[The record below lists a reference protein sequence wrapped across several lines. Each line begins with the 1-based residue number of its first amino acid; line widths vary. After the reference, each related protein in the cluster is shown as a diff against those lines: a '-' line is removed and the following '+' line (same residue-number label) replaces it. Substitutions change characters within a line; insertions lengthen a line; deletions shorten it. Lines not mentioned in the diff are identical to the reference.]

1 MTKAAF
7 AFTGVTPYLH
17 YEDGAAMLDWLSRVL
32 GFQERS
38 RFVDKDGLVREAEM
52 LIGDNELWIAG
63 HVPGYWADKGRGP
76 EQLTLISVDDVDAH
90 YARVRAAG
98 VEVDAPQ
105 DQSYGVR
112 SYSVTDPEGYKWS
125 FMTSLDT
132 GYVQTK
138 PLEEGGLEAIKA
150 SGT

>member
-1 MTKAAF
+1 MTENRF
-7 AFTGVTPYLH
+7 AFNGVTPYLH
-17 YEDGAAMLDWLSRVL
+17 YEDGATMIEWLSSVL

-38 RFVDKDGLVREAEM
+38 RFVDKDGRVAEAEM
-52 LIGDNELWIAG
+52 TIGDNKLWFAG
-63 HVPGYWADKGRGP
+63 HGPGYWAGKGGGP
-76 EQLTLISVDDVDAH
+76 EQLTLIWVDDVDAH
-90 YARVRAAG
+90 HAHVRAAG

-112 SYSVTDPEGYKWS
+112 SYNITDPEGYKWG

-138 PLEEGGLEAIKA
+138 PLEEGGLQEIRAPGA
-150 SGT
+150 